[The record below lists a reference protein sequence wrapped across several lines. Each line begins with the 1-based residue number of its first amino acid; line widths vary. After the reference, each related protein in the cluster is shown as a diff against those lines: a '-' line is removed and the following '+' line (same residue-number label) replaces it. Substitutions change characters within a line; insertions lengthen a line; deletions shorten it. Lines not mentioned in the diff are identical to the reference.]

1 MVDEEIFWKCLQITS
16 LNSPNKELLLVSGG
30 GVLLLFFKL
39 SAASRNFDI
48 HNSVSYT
55 QKSSP

>member
-30 GVLLLFFKL
+30 GFFCFCFFKL
-39 SAASRNFDI
+39 SAACGNIDI

-55 QKSSP
+55 QKK